1 MEENNENSPYYVLN
15 LNMQRIVMITGIILI
30 LLSSVYL
37 FGHRIGKQAGNRI
50 ISESVLI
57 ENANEKAEQ
66 ALEERSNL
74 SEQALINDFNEDI
87 IVVDNDDFG
96 KDDIIKGPPSKSKT
110 VKSPVSKPVVKANNK
125 VVKPKTIT
133 AKRSGKYTIQVAA
146 FSKEKDANSLR
157 SKMKKKGISAR
168 VDRGTRFYYVRSG
181 LAKNRQV
188 LKKNLDKIIKLFRV
202 KPYLK
207 KLS

>member
-1 MEENNENSPYYVLN
+1 MEENNDNSYYVLN
-15 LNMQRIVMITGIILI
+15 LNKQRIAMITGIILI

-37 FGHRIGKQAGNRI
+37 FGHRIGKKAGNRI

-74 SEQALINDFNEDI
+74 SEQALINDFNEDM

-96 KDDIIKGPPSKSKT
+96 KYDIIKGPPSKSNT
-110 VKSPVSKPVVKANNK
+110 VKSVVSKPVATVNNK
-125 VVKPKTIT
+125 VVKPKTAKT
-133 AKRSGKYTIQVAA
+133 KRSDQYTIQVAA
-146 FSKEKDANSLR
+146 FVKEKAANSLR
-157 SKMKKKGISAR
+157 SKMKKSGISAR
-168 VDRGTRFYYVRSG
+168 VDRGARFYYVRSG
-181 LAKNRQV
+181 LAKNRQS
-188 LKKNLDKIIKLFRV
+188 LKKNLDKIIKLFKV

-207 KLS
+207 RIS

>member
-1 MEENNENSPYYVLN
+1 
-15 LNMQRIVMITGIILI
+15 MITGVILI

-37 FGHRIGKQAGNRI
+37 FGHRIGKKAGNRI

-74 SEQALINDFNEDI
+74 SEQALINDFNEDM

-96 KDDIIKGPPSKSKT
+96 KYDIIKGPPSKSNT
-110 VKSPVSKPVVKANNK
+110 VKSVVTVNNK
-125 VVKPKTIT
+125 VVKPKTVR
-133 AKRSGKYTIQVAA
+133 AKRSNQYTIQVAA
-146 FSKEKDANSLR
+146 FVKEKAANSLR
-157 SKMKKKGISAR
+157 SKMKKSGISAR
-168 VDRGTRFYYVRSG
+168 VDRGARFYYVRSG
-181 LAKNRQV
+181 LAKNRQS
-188 LKKNLDKIIKLFRV
+188 LKKNLDKIIKLFKV

-207 KLS
+207 RLS